1 MISQGQ
7 NKPYKLV
14 NLSALYFTKGKTNHK
29 KNPSKLSAGPKC
41 LS

>member
-14 NLSALYFTKGKTNHK
+14 NLSALYFTKSKTNHK
-29 KNPSKLSAGPKC
+29 KPSKLSAGPKC